1 MNQFFTYKFRFLFL
15 VLHLVGL
22 SALAQKPTASKNY
35 MMVKTYKV
43 KSQDETLSDPKKVD
57 IGISY
62 MDGMG
67 RSSQS
72 IAIHASPTGK
82 DLVKPHIYD
91 SLGREAYNMLPFSYT
106 PTQNNNGAF
115 INNAAGVLID
125 GLGKKTA
132 TGAISNF
139 YNTSSTTV
147 DYTKDTKPFSE
158 TQFEASGYSRVLK
171 QESVGKNFEQQ
182 WANVQYRFNDF
193 TVDAVRRFKYTGKY
207 ADADELVD
215 LYKIEYD
222 STYKAN
228 SLTAVRTTDADGKS
242 SVEFT
247 DQEGRTV
254 LKRSLMTN
262 GQLDTYY
269 VYDDYGQVRAVLP
282 PKLAKRFTSTNASGL
297 IQIDSLKRY
306 AYLNMYDDLGR
317 QTVSKKPEI
326 EPVYSV
332 YDNWDRV
339 VFTQDGNQRTR
350 LNASNVLTPVWAFAK
365 YDLINR
371 PAMTGEVPYSGS
383 RLTLQ
388 TNVNAVTLP
397 TKRYETISNSI
408 YYSFNNSSPAGIT
421 IDSTQILTVNYYD
434 GVNYTVPAACPSG
447 TTTFTASTAYNYDA
461 SHVVNMAT
469 GSRTRVLGTTN
480 WTRSVVFYDY
490 DYRPIQTISDI
501 YGIANSPGATEVST
515 AEYNWIGEVL
525 TAEVEHKAITTNS
538 PVRKVT
544 KSFVYDHNHRLQKT
558 KYRLGNL
565 VSSAWVY
572 SSWMTLSTY
581 DYNELGQLKTEKLH
595 EKPVQNTYGQSV
607 AYLYNIQ
614 GSTTEINAGTSTFY
628 EKIFY
633 EKRKDLT
640 AGLYNGSIAEMYW
653 KNGTKAEAGFKFTYD
668 EINRLTS
675 TKGVAFTYEE
685 RGIKYDDNSNITQLS
700 RLWNNVLVDSLRY
713 TYRGNQ
719 LANVVDLTTSTVGF
733 KNGTTISAGI
743 KYTYDANGNMLKDG
757 SKGIGINVSN
767 PDIKYNLLDLV
778 QEVFV
783 NAKTVKYTYDAT
795 GEKLIRDVGTTE
807 KNTYAGIFE
816 YDKNG
821 VVTRIETPH
830 GQIVKDA
837 TTSRMHYQ
845 YYLQDHLGNVRV
857 MVDSI
862 GAIQQQTDYLA
873 FGSVINY
880 NNLTKNKYLYQGK
893 EYQSDANWLD
903 FGARMYDPTIGRWF
917 SPDPMSQMV
926 SPYDYNGGDPINRI
940 DPDGR
945 SWNTITGALVG
956 FGVGVAGY
964 GLTQWAT
971 GGKFDL
977 GAALGFGALG
987 GIAGGLWGGHVKFQS
1002 DLNRPFFQGTTSSGS
1017 AKALSNSKGIGDWAI
1032 NGLKEV
1038 APKIPAIANQLVASN
1053 SQNKPSGN
1061 NPPSFKPFYK
1071 QDLLE
1076 YAKENGRCNPCTDQ
1090 QLGYVF
1096 EDIFEETIKLDPAA
1110 AEFNFRKGSK
1120 LYGDVKN
1127 TKTDFEM
1134 DADFVPRS
1142 YNPIEI
1148 LFGTKRIKGGISFEL
1163 KAKDGTLILSQNE
1176 YQLRNHIDNL
1186 FNKHSGNIAKYG
1198 KEGFRPWFN
1207 VITIANTELSN
1218 GILAHAAGKVHFNW
1232 SKAYF
1237 YKKGTRWNFIFK

>member
-1 MNQFFTYKFRFLFL
+1 MG
-15 VLHLVGL
+15 V

-35 MMVKTYKV
+35 VMVKTYKI
-43 KSQDETLSDPKKVD
+43 KSQDESISDPKKVD

-82 DLVKPHIYD
+82 DLVKSNIYD
-91 SLGREAYNMLPFSYT
+91 SLGREAYNMLPFSFT
-106 PTQNNNGAF
+106 TTQNNNGAF
-115 INNAAGVLID
+115 INNAAGIAID

-132 TGAISNF
+132 TGAISTF
-139 YNTSSTTV
+139 YNTAATV

-182 WANVQYRFNDF
+182 WANVQYRLNDF
-193 TVDAVRRFKYTGKY
+193 TIDAVRRFKYTGKY

-228 SLTAVRTTDADGKS
+228 TLTAVRTTDADGKS

-254 LKRSLMTN
+254 MKRSFVLQGN
-262 GQLDTYY
+262 LDTYY

-282 PKLAKRFTSTNASGL
+282 PKLAKRFTLPNATGV

-350 LNASNVLTPVWAFAK
+350 LNASNVVTPVWAFAK

-408 YYSFNNSSPAGIT
+408 YYSFNNASPAGIT

-447 TTTFTASTAYNYDA
+447 TSTFTASTAYNNDA
-461 SHVVNMAT
+461 SKVVNMAT

-565 VSSAWVY
+565 VSNAWVY

-595 EKPVQNTYGQSV
+595 EKAVQNTYGQSV

-614 GSTTEINAGTSTFY
+614 GSTTEINAGTTKFY

-640 AGLYNGSIAEMYW
+640 TGLYNGSIAEMYW
-653 KNGTKAEAGFKFTYD
+653 KNGARAEAGFKFTYD

-685 RGIKYDDNSNITQLS
+685 RGIKYDENSNITQLS

-733 KNGTTISAGI
+733 KNGTTISTGI
-743 KYTYDANGNMLKDG
+743 KYTYDANGNMLRDG
-757 SKGIGINVSN
+757 SKSIGTGTNA
-767 PDIKYNLLDLV
+767 PIKYNLLDLV

-837 TTSRMHYQ
+837 TTNRMHYQ

-857 MVDSI
+857 MIDSI

-917 SPDPMSQMV
+917 NPDPMSQMV

-940 DPDGR
+940 DPDGMFFGDIALKGVTVYGVGSVTR
-945 SWNTITGALVG
+945 AAISVAGFGASMALSSALSPPDWYQNTVTKEYKHFKGSEKHEGYNRVGDDYYQVPDGGIIDPYKVVESEGGFKAIMKEFSPTNTMDVPEFAVTTWAYADKKNQVGIKEFKGNANVISTYHTPTGLLVNTKVINWTGATYSVDDPITMMAG
-956 FGVGVAGY
+956 GVAGGLAKKALSLALRKVVAKEIAKTSLRRVGTLLESVDDVLANPSLLEGKSY
-964 GLTQWAT
+964 GY
-971 GGKFDL
+971 
-977 GAALGFGALG
+977 
-987 GIAGGLWGGHVKFQS
+987 VR
-1002 DLNRPFFQGTTSSGS
+1002 NM
-1017 AKALSNSKGIGDWAI
+1017 LSNSKGWI
-1032 NGLKEV
+1032 NDIMTKTRSLDKGWVLRQVNSRGEV
-1038 APKIPAIANQLVASN
+1038 TGKLIQYHPGSRRHYGGSPYWKVSDGANT
-1053 SQNKPSGN
+1053 
-1061 NPPSFKPFYK
+1061 FRF
-1071 QDLLE
+1071 
-1076 YAKENGRCNPCTDQ
+1076 
-1090 QLGYVF
+1090 
-1096 EDIFEETIKLDPAA
+1096 PAA
-1110 AEFNFRKGSK
+1110 N
-1120 LYGDVKN
+1120 
-1127 TKTDFEM
+1127 
-1134 DADFVPRS
+1134 
-1142 YNPIEI
+1142 
-1148 LFGTKRIKGGISFEL
+1148 
-1163 KAKDGTLILSQNE
+1163 
-1176 YQLRNHIDNL
+1176 
-1186 FNKHSGNIAKYG
+1186 
-1198 KEGFRPWFN
+1198 
-1207 VITIANTELSN
+1207 
-1218 GILAHAAGKVHFNW
+1218 
-1232 SKAYF
+1232 
-1237 YKKGTRWNFIFK
+1237 

>member
-57 IGISY
+57 IGVTY

-82 DLVKPHIYD
+82 DYVKPHIYD
-91 SLGREAYNMLPFSYT
+91 SLGREAYNMLPFSFT

-115 INNAAGVLID
+115 INNVAGVAID

-132 TGAISNF
+132 SGAISNF
-139 YNTSSTTV
+139 YNTAATV

-182 WANVQYRFNDF
+182 WANVQYRLNDF
-193 TVDAVRRFKYTGKY
+193 TIDAVRRFKYTGKY

-222 STYKAN
+222 STYKVN
-228 SLTAVRTTDADGKS
+228 SLTVVRTTDADGKS
-242 SVEFT
+242 SIEFT

-282 PKLAKRFTSTNASGL
+282 PKLAKRFTLTNATGV

-350 LNASNVLTPVWAFAK
+350 LNASNVVTPVWAFAK

-408 YYSFNNSSPAGIT
+408 YYSFNNASPVGIT

-447 TTTFTASTAYNYDA
+447 TTTFTASAAYNYDA

-490 DYRPIQTISDI
+490 DYRPIQAIYDI
-501 YGIANSPGATEVST
+501 YGIANSPGATEVNT

-525 TAEVEHKAITTNS
+525 IAEVEHKAITTNS

-565 VSSAWVY
+565 VSNAWVY
-572 SSWMTLSTY
+572 TAWNTLSTY

-595 EKPVQNTYGQSV
+595 EKAVQNTYGISV

-614 GSTTEINAGTSTFY
+614 GSTTDINAGTTKFY

-640 AGLYNGSIAEMYW
+640 TGLYNGSIAEMYW
-653 KNGTKAEAGFKFTYD
+653 KNGTRAEAGFKFTYD
-668 EINRLTS
+668 EINRLNS

-685 RGIKYDDNSNITQLS
+685 RSIKYDENSNITQLS

-733 KNGTTISAGI
+733 RNGTTISTGI
-743 KYTYDANGNMLKDG
+743 KYTYDANGNMLRDG
-757 SKGIGINVSN
+757 SKSIGTTTN
-767 PDIKYNLLDLV
+767 PPIKYNLLDLV
-778 QEVFV
+778 QEVYV
-783 NAKTVKYTYDAT
+783 NTKTVKYTYDAT

-816 YDKNG
+816 YNKDG

-830 GQIVKDA
+830 GQIVKDV

-857 MVDSI
+857 MIDSI
-862 GAIQQQTDYLA
+862 GGIQQQTDYLA

-880 NNLTKNKYLYQGK
+880 NNLPRNKYLYQAK

-917 SPDPMSQMV
+917 NADPLNQFV

-945 SWNTITGALVG
+945 WSWVGAGIGALVG
-956 FGVGVAGY
+956 GVGYGIATDWKDGWGALGAGVLGGVAGGFIGDAFKSSKPY
-964 GLTQWAT
+964 YFGYSKVYADAQQVAS
-971 GGKFDL
+971 GGSSFASAGKTITDVL
-977 GAALGFGALG
+977 E
-987 GIAGGLWGGHVKFQS
+987 GGLANVI
-1002 DLNRPFFQGTTSSGS
+1002 GT
-1017 AKALSNSKGIGDWAI
+1017 GI
-1032 NGLKEV
+1032 NQYL
-1038 APKIPAIANQLVASN
+1038 ANQTNTGAPFDNLVASN
-1053 SQNKPSGN
+1053 SPDYKKYQNESLEEEQ
-1061 NPPSFKPFYK
+1061 PPTKK
-1071 QDLLE
+1071 I
-1076 YAKENGRCNPCTDQ
+1076 KINGK
-1090 QLGYVF
+1090 VF
-1096 EDIFEETIKLDPAA
+1096 EIKSMPDYYGGTGPDIGFPAGRLLKAAKFAKHHVLPQAFREWFFKRGLEIDDYAVKMIEEIHKAIH
-1110 AEFNFRKGSK
+1110 RGKGFGRGGKWNKAWKDFIEKHPNASK
-1120 LYGDVKN
+1120 
-1127 TKTDFEM
+1127 E
-1134 DADFVPRS
+1134 
-1142 YNPIEI
+1142 EI
-1148 LFGTKRIKGGISFEL
+1148 LKHAEKLMSDFKIQFE
-1163 KAKDGTLILSQNE
+1163 KFINYNT
-1176 YQLRNHIDNL
+1176 
-1186 FNKHSGNIAKYG
+1186 G
-1198 KEGFRPWFN
+1198 K
-1207 VITIANTELSN
+1207 
-1218 GILAHAAGKVHFNW
+1218 
-1232 SKAYF
+1232 
-1237 YKKGTRWNFIFK
+1237 